1 MFPNRSHPALFLLLI
16 LLSQGARA
24 DRTCTVPGNAPE
36 LSFEGRVVA
45 SVEGVTRQGYPGIA
59 LRVRF
64 RGSALS
70 CMFRTTSDELYLD
83 VSVDGGAPV
92 FVKVPK
98 GTGEL
103 VLAKNLTEG
112 EHRIALWKRVESAV
126 GILDLLSVRVAGE
139 LLPPD
144 PLPVRK
150 LLFLG
155 DSFTAGQATT
165 VEEGG
170 PMDPSKAM
178 RQNARLSYGHLLAG
192 RLNAQVHLIAYAGR
206 GIVRDW
212 QGLSA
217 VRCAPEYYEYALP
230 DDDSSRW
237 DPRSYVPD
245 AIGVCLGN
253 NDFDVGIPDQ
263 VDYLR
268 AYCEFIRKLRHD
280 APSAH
285 IFLITSPSLTDEPG
299 RVPKRSVQ
307 LAYLEEA
314 ARRLADSRVHV
325 VQLPHFNGVP
335 GDWHPSGTAHRTVAA
350 QLEPLLRQA
359 LNWNP

>member
-1 MFPNRSHPALFLLLI
+1 MSAKFRIISFLLLT
-16 LLSQGARA
+16 LLSLGARA
-24 DRTCTVPGNAPE
+24 EQTCTVPGNAPE
-36 LSFEGRVVA
+36 ISFEGRVAV
-45 SVEGVTRQGYPGIA
+45 SVDGVTHMGYPGIA
-59 LRVRF
+59 MRVRF
-64 RGSALS
+64 RGSALA
-70 CMFRTTSDELYLD
+70 CTFRTKSDELYLD
-83 VSVDGGAPV
+83 VSIDGATPA
-92 FVKVPK
+92 FLKVPK
-98 GTGEL
+98 GTAEL
-103 VLAKNLTEG
+103 ELAGSLAEG
-112 EHRIALWKRVESAV
+112 EHRIVVWKRVESAV
-126 GILDLLSVRVAGE
+126 GILDLLSVKVAGE
-139 LLPPD
+139 LLTPD
-144 PLPVRK
+144 PLPARK

-155 DSFTAGQATT
+155 DSFTSGQATT

-178 RQNARLSYGHLLAG
+178 RQNARLSYGRLIAG
-192 RLNAQVHLIAYAGR
+192 HLNAQVHLVAYAGR

-212 QGLSA
+212 QGVSA

-230 DDDSSRW
+230 DDDTTRW

-263 VDYLR
+263 IDYLR

-285 IFLITSPSLTDEPG
+285 IFLITSPSLKDEPG
-299 RVPKRSVQ
+299 RMPKRSVQ

-314 ARRLADSRVHV
+314 ARRLADSRIHV
-325 VQLPHFNGVP
+325 VQLPHFDGVP
-335 GDWHPSGTAHRTVAA
+335 GDWHPSGTAHRAVAA